1 MLKLNLKNKL
11 VLSFVSSILLFTLSS
26 CVSSQKGLP
35 PLSLVDVSQE
45 NKDAKLKQSE
55 ASEIKTKI
63 DTILNTEFFNNYDMA
78 SLINE
83 DLDRLGLLLDNE
95 SQSVKLKG
103 RDFIFI
109 KDKDKVKKE
118 VIANI
123 KKKFLFA
130 TDDVYKKRIDTIK
143 IPNSLSQKEKEQN
156 QILMYK
162 KYHDD
167 LIINFKGTRQKSLKD
182 INFELYIQGLLL
194 KENKDMSVSIV
205 IMSDD
210 EISYFIENYEKQLNN
225 NYKKVIY
232 LINYYM
238 VDGYKI

>member
-1 MLKLNLKNKL
+1 MLKHKILLA
-11 VLSFVSSILLFTLSS
+11 FISSILTLNMTA
-26 CVSSQKGLP
+26 CVSQQKGLP
-35 PLSLVDVSQE
+35 PLSLVDVNNK
-45 NKDAKLKQSE
+45 NKDAKLKLSE

-63 DTILNTEFFNNYDMA
+63 DMVLNTEFFNNYDMA

-83 DLDRLGLLLDNE
+83 DLDRLGLILDNE

-103 RDFIFI
+103 RDFVFI
-109 KDKDKVKKE
+109 KNKEKVKQE

-130 TDDVYKKRIDTIK
+130 TEDVYNKRIDTIK
-143 IPNSLSQKEKEQN
+143 TPNRLSQKEKEKN

-167 LIINFKGTRQKSLKD
+167 LIINFKGTRQKSFKD

-194 KENKDMSVSIV
+194 KENKDRSVSIV
-205 IMSDD
+205 IMNDD
-210 EISYFIENYEKQLNN
+210 EISYFIENYEKQLNY